1 MRPKS
6 YIGITGFKTREQVE
20 AVLTAHPAD
29 SDFLVMIGV
38 LANDRSIH
46 GEAIKN
52 PRRFPTKADL
62 GKAFI
67 KHPKALNLVHF
78 NTGKPSKLLDDMFLA
93 LHLAGPDC
101 HGLQLNIAWPI
112 ERVLKDFHRLGQS
125 DWCKTIVLQCGKK
138 ALNEIGWS
146 SLRLV
151 ERLKRYEGLIDYVLI
166 DPSGGGGQEFD
177 PNFACACF
185 GAIGRVLPDVGL
197 GIAGGLNAESFDRL
211 LHPVLGAFPGLRFS
225 TDTETG
231 VRNDQDE
238 FVVAEAIRYL
248 RQAHGIQNRKN
259 TTV

>member
-20 AVLTAHPAD
+20 AVLAAHPAG
-29 SDFLVMIGV
+29 SDFLVMVGV
-38 LANDRSIH
+38 LANDRSIR
-46 GEAIKN
+46 GESVKN
-52 PRRFPTKADL
+52 TKRYPAKDEL

-67 KHPKALNLVHF
+67 KHPKALNLIHF
-78 NTGKPSKLLDDMFLA
+78 NTGKPSKLLDDMFYA

-101 HGLQLNIAWPI
+101 HGLQLNIALPS
-112 ERVLKDFHRLGQS
+112 ERVLRDFQRYCQS

-166 DPSGGGGQEFD
+166 DPSSGGGQEFD
-177 PNFACACF
+177 PYFACACF
-185 GAIGRVLPDVGL
+185 GAIGRALPDIGL
-197 GIAGGLNAESFDRL
+197 GIAGGLNAESLDRL
-211 LHPVLGAFPGLRFS
+211 LDPIIGAFPGLGFS

-231 VRNDQDE
+231 VRNDRDDL
-238 FVVAEAIRYL
+238 VVAEAIRYL
-248 RQAHGIQNRKN
+248 RHANEIQGRKARAA
-259 TTV
+259 

>member
-20 AVLTAHPAD
+20 AVLAAHPAN

-38 LANDRSIH
+38 LANDRSIR
-46 GEAIKN
+46 GEPVKN
-52 PRRFPTKADL
+52 TKRYL
-62 GKAFI
+62 TEEELRTVFV
-67 KHPKALNLVHF
+67 KHPRALHLVHF
-78 NTGKPSKLLDDMFLA
+78 NTRKQAKLLDDMFYA
-93 LHLAGPDC
+93 LLLAGPDC
-101 HGLQLNIAWPI
+101 QGLQLNIAWPS
-112 ERVLKDFHRLGQS
+112 ERVLRDFQRYCQS

-138 ALNEIGWS
+138 ALDEVGWS
-146 SLRLV
+146 PLKLV

-177 PNFACACF
+177 PYFACSCF
-185 GAIGRVLPDVGL
+185 GAIGRALPDIGL
-197 GIAGGLNAESFDRL
+197 GIAGGLNAESLGRL
-211 LHPVLGAFPGLRFS
+211 IDPITGAFPGLGFS

-248 RQAHGIQNRKN
+248 GQADEIQNRKK